1 MSGPGAVASR
11 LDRAALAITSWAS
24 TNRGMVRIVINA
36 LAVAGAF
43 VCAGQVALWSWM
55 GAWPFHDTAAYWVA
69 GLHLREGVAVY
80 QPGAIYLAF
89 LYAPP
94 FAILAVP
101 LSFIPLQP
109 FAASLLVLQVLALR
123 YIAGSWRAAGLMA
136 WLPFVPR
143 ELVTGNIDLLVAAT
157 LYASVRQIP
166 RSGYAVALFGMM
178 KFSPALTLIIG
189 SRTRWR
195 EAIVGG
201 VVLVAITLPLL
212 HLWPEWV
219 SILGSISA
227 EQVLPLQVRLPI
239 GLILLAYRRSW
250 SVAAGAAL
258 LTPALYF
265 HSLVQLLPA
274 ARLLLDARLARADRP
289 RSHDNLLRRQ
299 PNRDSVISSMK

>member
-1 MSGPGAVASR
+1 MSAAGGVARTRERIWLSVTGWASR
-11 LDRAALAITSWAS
+11 NPGT
-24 TNRGMVRIVINA
+24 VRLLINA
-36 LAVAGAF
+36 LAVAGAL
-43 VCAGQVALWSWM
+43 VCAGQVGLWSWM

-94 FAILAVP
+94 FAVLAVP

-109 FAASLLVLQVLALR
+109 FAAGLLVLQVLALR

-136 WLPFVPR
+136 WLPIVPR
-143 ELVTGNIDLLVAAT
+143 ELVTGNVDLLVAAT
-157 LYASVRQIP
+157 LYASVRRIP

-178 KFSPALTLIIG
+178 KFSPTLTLIIG

-195 EAIVGG
+195 EALIGG
-201 VVLVAITLPLL
+201 VVLTAITVPVL

-219 SILGSISA
+219 SILGSVSA
-227 EQVLPLQVRLPI
+227 EQVLPLFVRLPI
-239 GLILLAYRRSW
+239 GIILLAYRRPW
-250 SVAAGAAL
+250 SVAGGAAL

-274 ARLLLDARLARADRP
+274 IRLGLDSRSDDRND
-289 RSHDNLLRRQ
+289 RDSLLRRQ